1 MVRIRLMRLGRRNRP
16 FYRVNAVDKRT
27 KRDGKV
33 LENLGWYDPVSKDE
47 SKQVH
52 LNAERIKFWLGQGAS
67 ASDTVN
73 DLLAKA
79 SIIDAEK
86 WGAERKSRT
95 RKSFAANQKAKE
107 TVAAGAPA
115 GAES

>member
-16 FYRVNAVDKRT
+16 FYRLNAIDQRT

-52 LNAERIKFWLGQGAS
+52 LNTDRIKFWLGQGAS

-79 SIIDAEK
+79 AIIDADK
-86 WGAERKSRT
+86 WSAERKSRT
-95 RKSFAANQKAKE
+95 KKNYAASIKAKE
-107 TVAAGAPA
+107 AAAAAPA
-115 GAES
+115 AS